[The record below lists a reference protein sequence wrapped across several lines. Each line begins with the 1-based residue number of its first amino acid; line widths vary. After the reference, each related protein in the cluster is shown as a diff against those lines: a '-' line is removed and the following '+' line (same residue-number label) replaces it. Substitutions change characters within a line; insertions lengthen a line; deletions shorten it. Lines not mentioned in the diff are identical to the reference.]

1 MDSEPPYETIP
12 SVPPNINI
20 IANIEAID
28 NFVNTSA
35 SSVVKPNS
43 NSITNNDTHMPH
55 DDSVISAHDTG
66 IYHLNKSRS
75 VDSNPA
81 PAAYGPVTSPQHQGK
96 NAELLR
102 KKLLM
107 QDANETR
114 L

>member
-12 SVPPNINI
+12 SVPPYINI

-35 SSVVKPNS
+35 SSVVKLNS
-43 NSITNNDTHMPH
+43 NSITNIDTHMPH

-81 PAAYGPVTSPQHQGK
+81 PSAFGSVTSLQHQG
-96 NAELLR
+96 NNVELLR

>member
-81 PAAYGPVTSPQHQGK
+81 PMLWVQ
-96 NAELLR
+96 
-102 KKLLM
+102 
-107 QDANETR
+107 
-114 L
+114 

>member
-1 MDSEPPYETIP
+1 M
-12 SVPPNINI
+12 
-20 IANIEAID
+20 EAID

-43 NSITNNDTHMPH
+43 NSITTNNDTHMPH

-75 VDSNPA
+75 VDSNPTPSA
-81 PAAYGPVTSPQHQGK
+81 FGSVTSLQHQG
-96 NAELLR
+96 NNVELLR